1 MTATSTRRSTLA
13 PGPASRALGALP
25 GIAQARRSMPM
36 ALIGLLSVVIGALL
50 AAGLFL
56 GGDDR
61 QSVLVVARPV
71 AAGQVIAASDLAV
84 AEASLSGA
92 DALPASKRAEVVGK
106 TAAVGLAPGAVL
118 APSQVGA
125 RSGLGRREAVVGVAV
140 KAGQAPA
147 GLRAGTRVRVVDTGG
162 TAGVPPAAVVSAW
175 AVVTDVETSETG
187 SGTVVASLRVPE
199 GDAVA
204 VAAAGA
210 AGRASLV
217 VLPAP

>member
-1 MTATSTRRSTLA
+1 MTATTTRRSSPA
-13 PGPASRALGALP
+13 PGPTSRGLGALP

-36 ALIGLLSVVIGALL
+36 ALMGLLSVVIGAVV
-50 AAGLFL
+50 AGGLFL
-56 GGDDR
+56 GGDAR
-61 QSVLVVARPV
+61 QAVLVVARPV
-71 AAGQVIAASDLAV
+71 AAGQVIAAGDLAV

-92 DALPASKRAEVVGK
+92 EALPASERAEVVGK
-106 TAAVGLAPGAVL
+106 TAAVGLVPGAVL
-118 APSQVGA
+118 APSQLGA
-125 RSGLGRREAVVGVAV
+125 RSGLGRGEAVVGLAV

-162 TAGVPPAAVVSAW
+162 NAGVPPAAVVSSS
-175 AVVTDVETSETG
+175 AVVTDVDTSDT
-187 SGTVVASLRVPE
+187 GTVVASLRVAE

>member
-1 MTATSTRRSTLA
+1 MTATSTRRSTPA
-13 PGPASRALGALP
+13 PGPASRSLGALP

-36 ALIGLLSVVIGALL
+36 ALIGLLSVVIGAVV

-61 QSVLVVARPV
+61 QAVLVVARPV
-71 AAGQVIAASDLAV
+71 AAGQVIAAGDLAV

-92 DALPASKRAEVVGK
+92 EALPASERAEVVGK

-118 APSQVGA
+118 APSQLGA
-125 RSGLGRREAVVGVAV
+125 RSGLGRGEAVVGVAV

-162 TAGVPPAAVVSAW
+162 NAGVPPAAVVSSS

>member
-1 MTATSTRRSTLA
+1 MTATSTRRAGPA
-13 PGPASRALGALP
+13 PGSGTRSLGTLP

-36 ALIGLLSVVIGALL
+36 ALIGLLSVVIGAVV
-50 AAGLFL
+50 AARLFL

-61 QSVLVVARPV
+61 EAVLVVARPV
-71 AAGQVIAASDLAV
+71 AAGQVIATGDLAV
-84 AEASLSGA
+84 AEASLAGA
-92 DALPASKRAEVVGK
+92 EALPASERAEVVGK

-118 APSQVGA
+118 APSQLGA
-125 RSGLGRREAVVGVAV
+125 PSGLGRGEAVVGVAV

-162 TAGVPPAAVVSAW
+162 NAGVPPAAVVSSS
-175 AVVTDVETSETG
+175 AVVTDVDTSET
-187 SGTVVASLRVPE
+187 GTVVASLRVPE

>member
-1 MTATSTRRSTLA
+1 MTATSTRRAGPSSTTR
-13 PGPASRALGALP
+13 SLGTLP

-36 ALIGLLSVVIGALL
+36 ALIGLLSLVIGAVV

-61 QSVLVVARPV
+61 QAVLVVARPV
-71 AAGQVIAASDLAV
+71 AAGQVIAAGDLAV

-92 DALPASKRAEVVGK
+92 EALPASERSEVVGK
-106 TAAVGLAPGAVL
+106 TAAVGLAPGTVL
-118 APSQVGA
+118 APSQLGA
-125 RSGLGRREAVVGVAV
+125 RSGLGRGEAVVGVAV

-162 TAGVPPAAVVSAW
+162 TAGVPPAAVVSNS
-175 AVVTDVETSETG
+175 AVVTDVDRTDT
-187 SGTVVASLRVPE
+187 GTVVASLRVPE

>member
-1 MTATSTRRSTLA
+1 MTATSTRRSTPA
-13 PGPASRALGALP
+13 PGPGSRGLGALP

-61 QSVLVVARPV
+61 QAVLVVARPV
-71 AAGQVIAASDLAV
+71 AAGQVIAAADLAV

-92 DALPASKRAEVVGK
+92 DALPASERAEVVGK

-118 APSQVGA
+118 APSQLGA
-125 RSGLGRREAVVGVAV
+125 RSGLGRGEAVVGVAV
-140 KAGQAPA
+140 KAGQAPV

-162 TAGVPPAAVVSAW
+162 NAGVPPAAVVSSS

-217 VLPAP
+217 VLPVP